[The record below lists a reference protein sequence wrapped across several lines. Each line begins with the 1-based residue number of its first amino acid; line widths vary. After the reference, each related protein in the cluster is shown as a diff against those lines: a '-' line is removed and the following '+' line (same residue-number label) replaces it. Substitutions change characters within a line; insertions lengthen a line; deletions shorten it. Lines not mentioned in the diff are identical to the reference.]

1 MEKTEWKSPRR
12 VEEEVK
18 AYRAKRFEY
27 YMKLSDDGI
36 LTEEEAIQACREE
49 LENPDAIWTPGDDGC
64 GA

>member
-12 VEEEVK
+12 VEEEIK
-18 AYRAKRFEY
+18 SYRAQRFEY

-36 LTEEEAIQACREE
+36 LTEEAIQACREE

>member
-27 YMKLSDDGI
+27 YMKLSDDGMM
-36 LTEEEAIQACREE
+36 TEAEAIQACQDE
-49 LENPDAIWTPGDDGC
+49 LDNPDAIWTPDGC